1 MTYNITHSK
10 KALNLPDRLQWITRE
25 RKRKQHLR
33 QPTAIVICCACGTNP
48 KAKLRHAHAVS
59 SVPMHL
65 VAVAIWKLVQS
76 L

>member
-48 KAKLRHAHAVS
+48 NCGMLTLS